1 MTGLSVLDTYPAA
14 PARQG
19 RRRWWILTA
28 ALTVQVTVS
37 IILQG
42 YPALVPF
49 VKRDLHLSLAQ
60 AGVFASIPG
69 LGMAL
74 GVMAAAWAVDRSG
87 DRRVLTWGGLATG
100 VVALLTSF
108 SPTYGLLLLASV
120 AVGLGAATPT
130 PAGSRAVLAEF
141 PRRQR
146 GVVMSVRQTGV
157 PAGGFIAAIALPLI
171 AVHFGWRPA
180 LAFAG
185 ACAVA
190 GGLVC
195 MLCYR
200 IAGPVGETVHVA
212 AEQTVS
218 VLTLLNRNLLKIG
231 GSGIV
236 LVMGQYCLVTYIVL
250 FLNHTRGLPLVL
262 ASFFLAATQ
271 LAGSAGRIFWGWFSD
286 RVVGGSRRAALMVV
300 SFVGAAGVLLLAW
313 LPAEAPFAL
322 VVVAVLV
329 AGGCVVGWNGVWV
342 TMLAEVAPPGLQARS
357 IAAGLTLN
365 QPAILVGP
373 WAFGLFV
380 DATGSYRLA
389 WTGLA
394 ALLVGAGWLITRASE
409 AHPAPTPAVALPRP
423 AAPAGRT

>member
-1 MTGLSVLDTYPAA
+1 LSVIEAYPAA
-14 PARQG
+14 RALDG

-87 DRRVLTWGGLATG
+87 DRHVLTWGGVATG
-100 VVALLTSF
+100 VIAVLTAL
-108 SPTYGLLLLASV
+108 SPSYAVLLLASV

-146 GVVMSVRQTGV
+146 GLVMSVRQTGV
-157 PAGGFIAAIALPLI
+157 PAGGFIAAIALPILS
-171 AVHFGWRPA
+171 VHLGWRDA

-185 ACAVA
+185 GAAVLGGFACMICYRMA
-190 GGLVC
+190 GGAREL
-195 MLCYR
+195 R
-200 IAGPVGETVHVA
+200 RP
-212 AEQTVS
+212 AEEQAVS
-218 VLTLLNRNLLKIG
+218 VFTLLNRNLLKIG

-236 LVMGQYCLVTYIVL
+236 LVMGQYCLVTYVVL

-271 LAGSAGRIFWGWFSD
+271 LAGSFGRVFWGWFSD
-286 RVVGGSRRAALMVV
+286 RVVGGSRRTALMVV
-300 SFVGAAGVLLLAW
+300 GLVGAAGVLLLAW
-313 LPAEAPFAL
+313 LPASAPFLL
-322 VVVAVLV
+322 VVVAVVV
-329 AGGCVVGWNGVWV
+329 AGGCVVGWNGVWI

-357 IAAGLTLN
+357 IAAGLMIN

-373 WAFGLFV
+373 WVFGLVV
-380 DATGSYRLA
+380 DATGSYQLA

-394 ALLVGAGWLITRASE
+394 ALLVVAAWLITRADDPM
-409 AHPAPTPAVALPRP
+409 AAPLPAAALP
-423 AAPAGRT
+423 

>member
-1 MTGLSVLDTYPAA
+1 VLEAYPAA

-19 RRRWWILTA
+19 RRRWWILAA

-74 GVMAAAWAVDRSG
+74 GVLAAAWAVDRTG
-87 DRRVLTWGGLATG
+87 DRHVLTWGGLATG
-100 VVALLTSF
+100 LLALLTAF
-108 SPTYGLLLLASV
+108 SPTYSLLLVASI
-120 AVGLGAATPT
+120 AVGVGAATPT

-141 PRRQR
+141 PHRQR
-146 GVVMSVRQTGV
+146 GIVMSVRQTGV
-157 PAGGFIAAIALPLI
+157 PVGGFIAAIALPLI
-171 AVHFGWRPA
+171 AVHLGWRTA
-180 LAFAG
+180 LGVAG
-185 ACAVA
+185 ASAVLGSIA
-190 GGLVC
+190 C
-195 MLCYR
+195 MVCYR
-200 IAGPVGETVHVA
+200 IAGPTQEAVRVA

-218 VLTLLNRNLLKIG
+218 FFTLLNRNLLKIG

-236 LVMGQYCLVTYIVL
+236 LVMGQYCLVTYVVL

-300 SFVGAAGVLLLAW
+300 SFVGAAGVLMLAW
-313 LPAEAPFAL
+313 LPAQAPFAL
-322 VVVAVLV
+322 VVIAVLI
-329 AGGCVVGWNGVWV
+329 AGCSVVGWNGVWV

-380 DATGSYRLA
+380 DATGSYQLA

-394 ALLVGAGWLITRASE
+394 ALLIGAGWLITRASE
-409 AHPAPTPAVALPRP
+409 APDGGVGETDRGAVGDDR
-423 AAPAGRT
+423 RQWR

>member
-1 MTGLSVLDTYPAA
+1 MSAIETYPAA
-14 PARQG
+14 QTREG
-19 RRRWWILTA
+19 RRWWILAA

-74 GVMAAAWAVDRSG
+74 GVMAAAWAVDSSG
-87 DRRVLTWGGLATG
+87 DRRVLTWGGLGTG
-100 VVALLTSF
+100 VIAALTAL
-108 SPTYGLLLLASV
+108 SPSYAVLLAASV

-141 PRRQR
+141 PRHLR
-146 GVVMSVRQTGV
+146 GMVMSVRQTGV
-157 PAGGFIAAIALPLI
+157 PAGGFIAAIALPLLS
-171 AVHFGWRPA
+171 VHFGWRTA
-180 LAFAG
+180 LGFAG
-185 ACAVA
+185 ASAVLGGLACMVCYRLA
-190 GGLVC
+190 GGA
-195 MLCYR
+195 R
-200 IAGPVGETVHVA
+200 EPVA
-212 AEQTVS
+212 LPDQQAVS
-218 VLTLLNRNLLKIG
+218 VLTLVNSNLLKIG

-236 LVMGQYCLVTYIVL
+236 LVMGQYCLVTYVVL

-271 LAGSAGRIFWGWFSD
+271 LAGTAGRIFWGWFSD

-300 SFVGAAGVLLLAW
+300 SLVGAAGVLLLAW
-313 LPAEAPFAL
+313 LPPSAPFL
-322 VVVAVLV
+322 IVVAAVIV
-329 AGGCVVGWNGVWV
+329 AGGSVVGWNGVWV

-357 IAAGLTLN
+357 IAAGLMIN

-373 WAFGLFV
+373 WVFGLFV
-380 DATGSYRLA
+380 DATGSYELA

-394 ALLVGAGWLITRASE
+394 VLLVGAAWLITRADEPE
-409 AHPAPTPAVALPRP
+409 AIRAP
-423 AAPAGRT
+423 AAALL